1 MDPWDAPY
9 QKMFAKS
16 RKGAVFMRPEYR
28 ELFAAKLEE
37 AEPDYFSKVTIKA
50 SEDGTEFWGGD
61 DDDDACISFHWSS
74 KYSYYFPAFWVIEDG
89 KFTQQEDAQEW
100 MEDMLADVYDEI
112 SSTRQPTEK
121 LTIKRSVL
129 GWEDPITYTP
139 IHSGDAV
146 IRLNGKNQFIFDK
159 KQLYKWWS
167 TGNKSNPLTNLPVR
181 EDEIEEFIIEIE
193 EDAGK
198 EPIGGRRR
206 RRRST
211 RRKNLRTTR
220 RKR

>member
-1 MDPWDAPY
+1 MDWKDEPY

-16 RKGAVFMRPEYR
+16 LNGAVFMRPEYR
-28 ELFAAKLEE
+28 ELFAAKLEQ

-50 SEDGTEFWGGD
+50 SKGGTEFWGGD
-61 DDDDACISFHWSS
+61 DDAYISFHWNS
-74 KYSYYFPAFWVIEDG
+74 KYLFYFPAFRVIKDG
-89 KFTQQEDAQEW
+89 KFTQDLHALGW

-181 EDEIEEFIIEIE
+181 EDEIEQFIIEIE
-193 EDAGK
+193 EDAG
-198 EPIGGRRR
+198 EAPIGGRRR

>member
-1 MDPWDAPY
+1 
-9 QKMFAKS
+9 
-16 RKGAVFMRPEYR
+16 
-28 ELFAAKLEE
+28 
-37 AEPDYFSKVTIKA
+37 
-50 SEDGTEFWGGD
+50 
-61 DDDDACISFHWSS
+61 
-74 KYSYYFPAFWVIEDG
+74 
-89 KFTQQEDAQEW
+89 

-181 EDEIEEFIIEIE
+181 EDEIEQFIIEIE
-193 EDAGK
+193 EDAG
-198 EPIGGRRR
+198 EAPIGGRRR

>member
-1 MDPWDAPY
+1 MDSGDASPY
-9 QKMFAKS
+9 QKMFVKS
-16 RKGAVFMRPEYR
+16 LNGAVFMRPEYR
-28 ELFAAKLEE
+28 ELFAAKLKEE
-37 AEPDYFSKVTIKA
+37 VPDYFSKITIKA
-50 SEDGTEFWGGD
+50 TKFGTRFWGGD
-61 DDDDACISFHWSS
+61 DDGFISFQWSS
-74 KYSYYFPAFWVIEDG
+74 EHLWYFPVFWVIKDG
-89 KFTQQEDAQEW
+89 KFTDQEDAQEW

-139 IHSGDAV
+139 IHSGEAV

-159 KQLYKWWS
+159 KQLYKWWL
-167 TGNKSNPLTNLPVR
+167 TGNKRNPMTNLPVR
-181 EDEIEEFIIEIE
+181 EDEIEQFIIEIE
-193 EDAGK
+193 EDAG
-198 EPIGGRRR
+198 EAPIGGRRR

-220 RKR
+220 RKK